1 MGLIVD
7 VEKAVSCMGINQFAP
22 IFEISSVTGVGLDLL
37 RDFIKRLTVK
47 HSASV
52 EKQDKVHADLAS
64 SKCFDNSK
72 SNEVDHSKLPSE
84 FYLDDVYLVQGV
96 GIVVGGTLTRGKK
109 LSVNDKL
116 LIGPDKSGYY
126 RQVVLKSI
134 HRQCV
139 PSNSVFHGQH
149 ATLAIKQLGRNKDAL
164 KRTQFR
170 KGMVVVADGEFKLL
184 QTNTVLEFEAIV
196 KVLHHSTTISPGYSP
211 VVHLG
216 VVRQAAQIVSIKNKA
231 GEDCTART
239 GNEVIV
245 RFRFLHNAEFLSI
258 GRLLI
263 FREGRAKGC
272 GRVTQLFPSDPPLAL
287 KTQ

>member
-1 MGLIVD
+1 MGL
-7 VEKAVSCMGINQFAP
+7 NQFAP
-22 IFEISSVTGVGLDLL
+22 IFELSSVTGVGLDLL
-37 RDFIKRLTVK
+37 REFIKRLTVK
-47 HSASV
+47 HSSSAERKLDVDDV
-52 EKQDKVHADLAS
+52 ESAA
-64 SKCFDNSK
+64 K
-72 SNEVDHSKLPSE
+72 SLENTKISESDHESLPSE
-84 FYLDDVYLVQGV
+84 FFLDDVYLVQGV

-109 LSVNDKL
+109 LSVNDRL

-126 RQVVLKSI
+126 RSVVLKSI

-139 PSNSVFHGQH
+139 PSQDVFQGQH
-149 ATLAIKQLGRNKDAL
+149 ATLAIKQLGRNKEAL

-170 KGMVVVADGEFKLL
+170 KGMVVVAEKEFGLL
-184 QTNTVLEFEAIV
+184 QRCTVLEFEAMV

-216 VVRQAAQIVSIKNKA
+216 VVRQAAQIVSIKNKN

-287 KTQ
+287 KAQ